1 MTDWI
6 DVALYAV
13 LLGIMWFG
21 LPGVNARYALPVI
34 EHRNPDWLAAHHAV
48 ARRKAESPWF
58 QRSCLVLGSLSLAA
72 LVAVKIGA
80 WPAAL
85 SAPAFEP
92 ERWMVLSDVFT
103 MLAMVWVVYF
113 MSAGALFNRWLT
125 REVPLTAR
133 RKATL
138 EPRSLDAYV
147 PRPLQLVVFLLVGL
161 HLAAWV
167 VTGVL
172 GLYSTSAFWG
182 TLPFQFVIALILLF
196 IARAIAQRRPNVM
209 DQIFGSAFR
218 RTEVR
223 YAFVAQLVP
232 LMNGCARLYEQWTGT
247 PAPALD
253 RASRLGLVIVMI
265 GMTIPLFRFI
275 WSSSHPAG
283 RQGVRSAASSRGV
296 SVWLLALLI
305 GAAAASGTATSA
317 AAAQAPAPTAGLSD
331 EEIRKILVERVDV
344 YRQSVGIVVGVI
356 APTGRRVI
364 AHGTRAKGDPR
375 PVDGDTVFEIGSITK
390 VFTSLL
396 LADAVRRGEVSL
408 TDPVARLLPA
418 GVKVPERGR
427 AIMLQDLSTHTSGLP
442 RMPGNIRPKDAANPY
457 ADYSVEQLYQ
467 FLSTHQLTR
476 DVGAAFEYSNLGAGL
491 LGHALAR
498 RAAMDYDSLV
508 SARIT
513 GPLGMRRTAIALTP
527 EMKAQLATGHS
538 PSLEPVPNWDLPT
551 LAGAG
556 ALRSTTNDMLT
567 FLAAALGYGSSP
579 LGPAFADM
587 VATRRPTG
595 SPTMEAALGW
605 QILKA
610 QGTEIVWHNGGTA
623 GYRTWIGYE
632 PRART
637 GVVVLT
643 NVGTTAGP
651 DDIGRHL
658 LVPSL
663 PLLQTFA
670 APPKPRIATT
680 VAPAVFDRFV
690 GRYQFAP
697 AALMTI
703 TRDGSRFFAQLT
715 GQEAF
720 EIFAESEREYFVKLV
735 DAQLTFEADPQGK
748 VVAVVLHQNG
758 KDQRAPRL
766 EGDPVVPKAIVLDAA
781 VLERYVGRYQ
791 LAPGAA
797 ITITRQEGRLFAQP
811 TGQAAQEIFA
821 SSEREFFLKVI
832 NAQLRFEVDATGRA
846 TALVLL
852 PSGTRAPRED

>member
-1 MTDWI
+1 
-6 DVALYAV
+6 
-13 LLGIMWFG
+13 
-21 LPGVNARYALPVI
+21 
-34 EHRNPDWLAAHHAV
+34 
-48 ARRKAESPWF
+48 
-58 QRSCLVLGSLSLAA
+58 VLGSLSIVA
-72 LVAVKIGA
+72 LVAVQVGA

-103 MLAMVWVVYF
+103 MLALVWVVYF

-133 RKATL
+133 RQATL
-138 EPRSLDAYV
+138 EPRSIDTYV
-147 PRPLQLVVFLLVGL
+147 PRPLQVVVFLLVGL

-167 VTGVL
+167 MTGIL
-172 GLYSTSAFWG
+172 GLYWTTAFWG

-196 IARAIAQRRPNVM
+196 IARAIVQRRPNVM

-232 LMNGCARLYEQWTGT
+232 LMNGCARLYEELTGM

-253 RASRLGLVIVMI
+253 RASRLGLVIFMI

-275 WSSSHPAG
+275 WSSSHPVG
-283 RQGVRSAASSRGV
+283 RRGAPSAASSRGV
-296 SVWLLALLI
+296 SVWLMALVI
-305 GAAAASGTATSA
+305 GTAAALGMTMSPVV
-317 AAAQAPAPTAGLSD
+317 AQAPAPPAVLTD
-331 EEIRKILVERVDV
+331 EEIRRILVERVDV
-344 YRQSVGIVVGVI
+344 HRQSVGIVVGVI
-356 APTGRRVI
+356 APAGRRVI
-364 AHGTRAKGDPR
+364 AYGTRAKGDTR
-375 PVDGDTVFEIGSITK
+375 AVDGDTVFELGSITK

-408 TDPVARLLPA
+408 TDPVARFLP
-418 GVKVPERGR
+418 GVKVPERAR
-427 AIMLQDLSTHTSGLP
+427 AITLQDLSTHTSGLP
-442 RMPGNIRPKDAANPY
+442 RMPGNFQPKDAANPY
-457 ADYSVEQLYQ
+457 ADYGVEHLYQ

-476 DVGAAFEYSNLGAGL
+476 DVGAAFEYSNVGAGL

-498 RAAMDYDSLV
+498 RATMDYDSLV
-508 SARIT
+508 RARVT

-538 PSLEPVPNWDLPT
+538 PALEPVPNWDLSA

-567 FLAAALGYGSSP
+567 FLGAALGYGSSP
-579 LGPAFADM
+579 LGSAFADM

-595 SPTMEAALGW
+595 SPAMEAALGW

-610 QGTEIVWHNGGTA
+610 QGAEIVWHNGGTA

-632 PRART
+632 PQSRT

-670 APPKPRIATT
+670 PPPKPRIETT

-697 AALMTI
+697 AALLTI

-715 GQEAF
+715 GQPPF
-720 EIFAESEREYFVKLV
+720 EIFAESEREYFVKVV
-735 DAQLTFEADPQGK
+735 DAQLTFETDPQGK

-758 KDQRAPRL
+758 RDQRAPRL
-766 EGDPVVPKAIVLDAA
+766 EGDPVEPRAIVLDPT
-781 VLERYVGRYQ
+781 VLERYVGRYR
-791 LAPGAA
+791 LAPGAD
-797 ITITRQEGRLFAQP
+797 ITVTRQEGRLFAQP
-811 TGQAAQEIFA
+811 TGQTAQEIFA
-821 SSEREFFLKVI
+821 SSEREFFLKII
-832 NAQLRFEVDATGRA
+832 NAQLRFEVDANGRA
-846 TALVLL
+846 TAIVLL
-852 PSGTRAPRED
+852 PSGTRAPREE